1 MENSENSSTIPKT
14 ALLLGYGGLIPFVTL
29 SIATW
34 ILTSHWLVEVHEALL
49 LYASIILTFMGAIHW
64 GVAMTRSSV
73 PNSVH
78 LSISVIPALIAWF
91 AFFTTQ
97 TINYMILYISFA
109 GLCLIDSKGSKQ
121 GDLPGWYPKL
131 RVPLTTVVVISLIS
145 AHSASMFRL

>member
-1 MENSENSSTIPKT
+1 MENTENTSTIPKT

-29 SIATW
+29 SLATW
-34 ILTSHWLVEVHEALL
+34 FLTSHWLVQAHEALL

-64 GVAMTRSSV
+64 GVAMTRSAV
-73 PNSVH
+73 PSNID
-78 LSISVIPALIAWF
+78 LSFSVIPALIAWF

-97 TINYMILYISFA
+97 SINYVILYISFV
-109 GLCLIDSKGSKQ
+109 GLCLIDSRGSKQ
-121 GDLPGWYPKL
+121 GNLPGWYPKL